1 MGFLQTIPELRHPA
15 PGVELLCLPE
25 PRFKRAQLGIS
36 LDLPLDGNRAART
49 LLSEVLQQGSAAHPT
64 RRDLSRAL
72 QEAYGASC
80 SLYADRNG
88 ENHRIGVSLGWVGE
102 RFLPKGTTIVPQLL
116 KMVRQLLEEPRRG
129 EDGSPFD
136 LGVVERER
144 NLLLQRLAERK
155 DDRPGYAEERFIR
168 LMCNNEP
175 YGLQA
180 WDSSEAVAAL
190 TANDLE
196 KARVELL
203 ATAKITAVVVGPC
216 DPDIISDWLAEVFGG
231 RANPAELPEIGRP
244 VPGELRVVREELPMD
259 QAQFHYGFRYPEPA
273 DKRAFEAL
281 GFACSV
287 LGGGSHGRLFRIVRE
302 EKSLAYGIYA
312 MQRVRKGLVTVAAGI
327 DAGAYEEVRDEV
339 DTQLADLQNNGPTAE
354 EMEMALVNRLDRL
367 RGLADSGY
375 ELATY
380 FVREHTLGLNRSPAD
395 RAELLQ
401 DLKPAEI
408 AEAARL
414 LVPDTVYLLAPPAE
428 DESAANPEDVPAQV

>member
-1 MGFLQTIPELRHPA
+1 MAFLQTIPELRRPA

-25 PRFKRAQLGIS
+25 PRFKRAQLGLS
-36 LDLPLDGNRAART
+36 LDLPLDDGRAART

-72 QEAYGASC
+72 QEAYGANC

-88 ENHRIGVSLGWVGE
+88 ENHRIGISLGWVGE
-102 RFLPKGTTIVPQLL
+102 RFLPPGNIVVPQLL
-116 KMVRQLLEEPRRG
+116 EMVRQTLEEPRRG
-129 EDGSPFD
+129 KDGQPFD
-136 LGVVERER
+136 EEVVERER
-144 NLLLQRLAERK
+144 KLLMQRLAERK
-155 DDRPGYAEERFIR
+155 DDRPGYAEERFIS
-168 LMCNNEP
+168 LMCEGEP

-180 WDSSEAVAAL
+180 WDSEQAVAAL
-190 TANDLE
+190 TADDLE
-196 KARVELL
+196 QARMELL

-216 DPDIISDWLAEVFGG
+216 DPDIIAAWLADVFGG
-231 RANPAELPEIGRP
+231 RSKLATLPEIGRP
-244 VPGELRVVREELPMD
+244 VPAAIREVREQLPMD

-302 EKSLAYGIYA
+302 QKSLAYGIYA
-312 MQRVRKGLVTVAAGI
+312 MQRARKGLITVAAGI
-327 DAGAYEEVRDEV
+327 DASAYQEVRDEV
-339 DTQLADLQNNGPTAE
+339 DKQLAELQQNGPTAE
-354 EMEMALVNRLDRL
+354 EMEMTLVNRLDRL

-380 FVREHTLGLNRSPAD
+380 FVREHTLGLERSPAE
-395 RAELLQ
+395 RAAILQ
-401 DLKPAEI
+401 DLKPTEI

-414 LVPDTVYLLAPPAE
+414 LVPDMVYLLEPNADA
-428 DESAANPEDVPAQV
+428 SAVQPEGIPAQA